1 MILILREGN
10 EHDFEILLYII
21 YVNSQII
28 FYTQFF
34 SPTQRKA
41 IEGSQK
47 AFRMARRKNV
57 KMKDHNLYLQCFAL
71 MKLVIYYQS
80 YNTLGACNKPF
91 HKKNIDLRFIS
102 FFYHLK
108 SYKSLVL
115 ISEKERIFEIK
126 NSQIFT
132 QLLFYVAYKQHIIFR
147 KKGISIKTI

>member
-10 EHDFEILLYII
+10 EHDFEILLSII

-34 SPTQRKA
+34 FPHSEKQ
-41 IEGSQK
+41 QK
-47 AFRMARRKNV
+47 DPKKLFGWLKNV

-80 YNTLGACNKPF
+80 YITLGACNKPF
-91 HKKNIDLRFIS
+91 HNKNIDLRFIS

-115 ISEKERIFEIK
+115 ISEKERRAYLKLKILRYLLIYCFMQLT
-126 NSQIFT
+126 NSI
-132 QLLFYVAYKQHIIFR
+132 
-147 KKGISIKTI
+147 